1 MLSEELQRKLDTL
14 PALPGC
20 YIMKDRQ
27 GEVVYVGKA
36 RSLRAR
42 VSQYF
47 QPATSD
53 TRRFI
58 PFLEGLLGDLEV
70 MITPSEKD
78 ALLLENELIK
88 QHRPRFNVRLRDDKN
103 FISLRLS
110 GTHPYPRL
118 EVVRRVRK
126 DGARYFG
133 PYSSASSIRET
144 LSIVNR
150 HFQLRTCTD
159 SVMQNRRR
167 PCLQYQIKRCP
178 APCVYSVPQD
188 DYQRSVEEVGL
199 FLEGKADELVTQLTT
214 KMKDAARALEFERAA
229 QVRDQLHAIDRSL
242 EKQRTVLGD
251 LLDQDVLGFH
261 REGGLLELQLLF
273 FRAGRLSGGRSFSF
287 ARQEFP
293 TEELLASFLDQYYE
307 SGAFIPKE
315 VLLPLGLDGTELREI
330 VLSEKRGEA
339 VRVLVPERGEKVRL
353 LEMARENARHNFEER
368 QRTQKNQ
375 LETLQ
380 RLQQRLRL
388 PRLPRRIEC
397 FDISTI
403 QGQQTV
409 GSQVVFTDGEP
420 DKARYRLFKVRGEAA
435 QDDFASMFQ
444 VLSRRLAKGR
454 EQDDLPDLLLIDGG
468 KGQLNVAR
476 AALKELGLTLSDV
489 PLAGLAKSR
498 VLEDEQRFA
507 ARQGFRMADAWAEKA
522 GPEPEVEQIADG
534 AAEAG
539 AEASGTK
546 AGAAAEGA
554 AADAPASDGASAAAG
569 GATAAAGGAGPAAAA
584 APADPTAGR
593 SRRKGRYKS
602 AELERSPERVFLPGQ
617 KNPVVL
623 RQNTSELHLLARLR
637 DEAHRF
643 AITFHR
649 KLRRERNFKSVLE
662 EIEGIGDKRKRALL
676 SHFGSLKRIRE
687 ATAGEIAQV
696 AGFNTRLAGTVR
708 KFLSADKVAEAEAAE
723 EAQAAAQLDE
733 NDTPDSA
740 EDDAG
745 AQPQGTAGSAAA
757 GASLLRGREDV
768 AFDAAAAEL
777 DALQSQDDPDDAP
790 IEPDPATSRSADP
803 GGSGAHDAS
812 TPGEIAAAAA
822 RAANAAGPQA
832 AGPARASQDAR
843 DAPES

>member
-1 MLSEELQRKLDTL
+1 MLSEALQHKLDTL
-14 PALPGC
+14 PTLPGC
-20 YIMKDRQ
+20 YIMKDRA

-36 RSLRAR
+36 NSLRAR

-58 PFLEGLLGDLEV
+58 PFLEELLGDIEV

-88 QHRPRFNVRLRDDKN
+88 RHRPRFNVRLRDDKN

-110 GTHPYPRL
+110 RTHPYPRL

-159 SVMQNRRR
+159 SVMANRRR

-178 APCVYSVPQD
+178 APCVYSVPTE
-188 DYQRSVEEVGL
+188 DYQRSVEEVAL
-199 FLEGKADELVTQLTT
+199 FLEGKADELVTHLGRRMTGAA
-214 KMKDAARALEFERAA
+214 KDLEFERAA
-229 QVRDQLHAIDRSL
+229 QLRDQLHAIERSL

-293 TEELLASFLDQYYE
+293 TEELITSFLDQYYE

-315 VLLPLGLDGTELREI
+315 LLLPIALPDNELRESS
-330 VLSEKRGEA
+330 LSEKRGER
-339 VRVLVPERGEKVRL
+339 VRVVVPERGEKVRL
-353 LEMARENARHNFEER
+353 LDMARENAAHNFEER
-368 QRTQKNQ
+368 QRTQQNQ

-397 FDISTI
+397 FDISTL

-420 DKARYRLFKVRGEAA
+420 DKAGYRLFKVRGDAA
-435 QDDFASMFQ
+435 GDDFASMFQ
-444 VLSRRLAKGR
+444 VLTRRLARGR
-454 EQDDLPDLLLIDGG
+454 EQEDLPDLLLIDGG

-476 AALKELGLTLSDV
+476 AALKEVGLTLSDV
-489 PLAGLAKSR
+489 SLAGLAKSR

-507 ARQGFRMADAWAEKA
+507 ARQGFRMADAWADRA
-522 GPEPEVEQIADG
+522 GPEPEVPQIDEGGPRDG
-534 AAEAG
+534 TRDS
-539 AEASGTK
+539 AS
-546 AGAAAEGA
+546 
-554 AADAPASDGASAAAG
+554 PQPPPSRL
-569 GATAAAGGAGPAAAA
+569 
-584 APADPTAGR
+584 GR
-593 SRRKGRYKS
+593 SRKKGRYKVDS
-602 AELERSPERVFLPGQ
+602 IERSPERVFLPGQ

-662 EIEGIGDKRKRALL
+662 EIPGIGDKRKRALL
-676 SHFGSLKRIRE
+676 SHFGSLKRIRAAAVE
-687 ATAGEIAQV
+687 EIAAV
-696 AGFNTRLAGTVR
+696 EGFNQKLAGAVHG
-708 KFLSADKVAEAEAAE
+708 FLLAAKVAEAEVAE
-723 EAQAAAQLDE
+723 AAQGETDLGE
-733 NDTPDSA
+733 GFA
-740 EDDAG
+740 
-745 AQPQGTAGSAAA
+745 PQQEGPGGELSQL
-757 GASLLRGREDV
+757 SDRDDV

-777 DALQSQDDPDDAP
+777 EV
-790 IEPDPATSRSADP
+790 IEADQP
-803 GGSGAHDAS
+803 GLAE
-812 TPGEIAAAAA
+812 PEEIAAGPGELAAD
-822 RAANAAGPQA
+822 GP
-832 AGPARASQDAR
+832 R
-843 DAPES
+843 DADPPAPPRAPRG

>member
-1 MLSEELQRKLDTL
+1 MLAEALQRKLDTL
-14 PALPGC
+14 PTLPGC

-36 RSLRAR
+36 NSLRAR

-47 QPATSD
+47 QPQTSD

-58 PFLEGLLGDLEV
+58 PFLEELLGDIEV

-110 GTHPYPRL
+110 RTHPYPRL

-159 SVMQNRRR
+159 GVMSNRRR

-178 APCVYSVPQD
+178 APCVYSVPTEE
-188 DYQRSVEEVGL
+188 YQRSVEEVAL
-199 FLEGKADELVTQLTT
+199 FLEGKAGELTTQLGAR
-214 KMKDAARALEFERAA
+214 MRGAAKALEFERAA
-229 QVRDQLHAIDRSL
+229 QLRDQLQAIERSL

-273 FRAGRLSGGRSFSF
+273 FRAGRLSGGRSFSYS
-287 ARQEFP
+287 RQEFP
-293 TEELLASFLDQYYE
+293 TDELVGSFLDQYYE

-315 VLLPLGLDGTELREI
+315 LLLPLSLPDTELREAS
-330 VLSEKRGEA
+330 LSEKRGER
-339 VRVLVPERGEKVRL
+339 VRVVVPERGEKVRL
-353 LEMARENARHNFEER
+353 LDMARQNAEHNFEER

-380 RLQQRLRL
+380 RLQARLRL

-420 DKARYRLFKVRGEAA
+420 DKAGYRLFKVRGDAA
-435 QDDFASMFQ
+435 GDDFASMFQ
-444 VLSRRLAKGR
+444 VLTRRLARGR

-476 AALKELGLTLSDV
+476 AALKEVGLTLSDV
-489 PLAGLAKSR
+489 SLAGLAKSR
-498 VLEDEQRFA
+498 VLEDEERFA
-507 ARQGFRMADAWAEKA
+507 ARQGFRMADAWADRA
-522 GPEPEVEQIADG
+522 GPEPEVAQID
-534 AAEAG
+534 
-539 AEASGTK
+539 
-546 AGAAAEGA
+546 
-554 AADAPASDGASAAAG
+554 
-569 GATAAAGGAGPAAAA
+569 GPAPEAA
-584 APADPTAGR
+584 APSRLGR
-593 SRRKGRYKS
+593 SRQKGRYKS
-602 AELERSPERVFLPGQ
+602 DTLERSPERVFLPGQ

-662 EIEGIGDKRKRALL
+662 EIPGIGDKRKRALL
-676 SHFGSLKRIRE
+676 SHFGSLKRIRG
-687 ATAGEIAQV
+687 AGPAEIAAV
-696 AGFNTRLAGTVR
+696 EGFNGKLAEAVHS
-708 KFLSADKVAEAEAAE
+708 FLLAAKVAEAEAVEAAE
-723 EAQAAAQLDE
+723 AAAEASRGEADLGEGPAPQQTE
-733 NDTPDSA
+733 PG
-740 EDDAG
+740 G
-745 AQPQGTAGSAAA
+745 AL
-757 GASLLRGREDV
+757 SLLRDRDDV

-777 DALQSQDDPDDAP
+777 DVIEEDQPAFAEPDAVAGGP
-790 IEPDPATSRSADP
+790 QEPAAIEPRATDSFPLPDGSR
-803 GGSGAHDAS
+803 G
-812 TPGEIAAAAA
+812 
-822 RAANAAGPQA
+822 
-832 AGPARASQDAR
+832 
-843 DAPES
+843 